1 MKSAAFDYV
10 PARDLAGAVV
20 LLDAQTRPFLGGQSL
35 APMMNL
41 RLARPARLVDLKP
54 LGMLAMQADATTL
67 HLGSGLTH
75 AAIEDSG
82 QRDVTQGLLPHVA
95 RGIAYRGVRNRG
107 TLGGSLAHADP
118 AADWLTVMVLLG
130 ATILTSTRAIA
141 AENFCLGA
149 YATVLAPD
157 EIITGVDVPR
167 LSADARW
174 GYQKINRKTGAFAD
188 ALGAAVLDG
197 ALARVVVGAIDTAP
211 MLLRET
217 SAALAAGGLESAL
230 AAARAECEAC
240 LGHLDPPGRALR
252 GVAVIRALERL
263 R

>member
-1 MKSAAFDYV
+1 MKSAAFDYLR
-10 PARDLAGAVV
+10 AETLAAAVA
-20 LLDAQTRPFLGGQSL
+20 LLDSETRPFLGGQSL
-35 APMMNL
+35 APTMNL

-54 LGMLAMQADATTL
+54 LGLTAMQADATTL
-67 HLGSGLTH
+67 HLGAGLTH

-82 QRDVTQGLLPHVA
+82 PGDASQGLLPHVA

-130 ATILTSTRAIA
+130 ATIFTSSRAIA

-149 YATVLAPD
+149 YATALAPN

-167 LSADARW
+167 LSGTARW

-211 MLLRET
+211 MLLPETTQALRER
-217 SAALAAGGLESAL
+217 G
-230 AAARAECEAC
+230 AAAAIEGVAAEFETR
-240 LGHLDPPGRALR
+240 LTHLDPPGRALR
-252 GVAVIRALERL
+252 AVAVTRALEAL